1 MNNDKTKNIAI
12 PAALLSMISVQGGAS
27 IAKYLFP
34 MLGPAGTSTLRIG
47 LAGILLVLINRPNI
61 RLFKKTEW
69 LYAAAYGICLAFMNL
84 LFYYAIQRIPIGLA
98 VTVEFLGPLSV
109 ALLTSKRLL
118 DIVWAFLAA
127 IGIALIVPWQHN
139 DIDPVGLLFAFSAGV
154 LWAFYIVIGG
164 KITRKMKGRDA
175 ITVGMCIGAFLIL
188 PFGVFSH
195 DLDALNFKLL
205 LIGLSVAVFSSALPY
220 SLDLLAL
227 RWLPSK
233 TFGILQSL
241 QPAFGALSGLLFLGE
256 RLTSNQWIAI
266 LCVVLASIGATAF
279 ALNKSHAS

>member
-1 MNNDKTKNIAI
+1 
-12 PAALLSMISVQGGAS
+12 MISVQGGAS

-34 MLGPAGTSTLRIG
+34 TLGPAGTSTLRIG
-47 LAGILLVLINRPNI
+47 LAGILLIIINRPNI
-61 RLFKKTEW
+61 CLFKSREW
-69 LYAAAYGICLAFMNL
+69 LYSAGYGICLAFMNL

-98 VTVEFLGPLSV
+98 VTVEFLGPLAL

-118 DIVWAFLAA
+118 DVVWALLAA
-127 IGIALIVPWQHN
+127 TGIALIVPWQN
-139 DIDPVGLLFAFSAGV
+139 NGIDVIGLLFAFSAGI

-164 KITRKMKGRDA
+164 KITRKMKGREA

-188 PFGVFSH
+188 PFGIFSH

-205 LIGLSVAVFSSALPY
+205 LIGLCVAVFSSALPY

-233 TFGILQSL
+233 TFSIIQSL

-256 RLTSNQWIAI
+256 MLTPNQWIAI
-266 LCVVLASIGATAF
+266 LCVVLASIGATTF
-279 ALNKSHAS
+279 ARNKSLSS